1 MARRLSWMVVC
12 AACSA
17 PPPQAPAAVIT
28 ATPTSVCVGD
38 DFQTQIELDSLGS
51 SPVLTLIY
59 SPPGP
64 DAAVAA
70 CALPGNDV
78 CYAWSFSG
86 AVCTGQPTDP
96 NPCDVVID
104 PGSVE
109 PDGTIDGTS
118 VLLTMAGDR
127 PLLVT
132 LTVENAAGGVIQTQT
147 TISITPL
154 DDAGMCPLPQGL

>member
-1 MARRLSWMVVC
+1 MAWRLEWMVVC

-78 CYAWSFSG
+78 CYSWSFSG
-86 AVCTGQPTDP
+86 AVCTGQATDP

-104 PGSVE
+104 PGS
-109 PDGTIDGTS
+109 S
-118 VLLTMAGDR
+118 SLTGPSMG
-127 PLLVT
+127 
-132 LTVENAAGGVIQTQT
+132 AA
-147 TISITPL
+147 SS
-154 DDAGMCPLPQGL
+154 